1 MALYYVVCAA
11 RFKGSGRVAKLV
23 VLIDTP
29 DRPGL
34 LSEITGLLHRL
45 GANLVTSLGYAVED
59 YARLLLIVDS
69 PLEPD
74 ELKERI
80 EEQLGEDAEVK
91 AAPLGPEGAELLAE
105 FLHDKP
111 GLVNLLEVY
120 LEPPDLL
127 DALLRLPR
135 DVRRR
140 LYRVLSAQSL
150 GGIML
155 LADEATL
162 REIAESVDLD
172 HLAKAIATLD
182 PDEAVDVLQKLPEKL
197 RRQLLGRLPEELR
210 REALRLLRYPP
221 DTAGGIMTTSIPVLR
236 AGDTVQQAL
245 QLLRRGD
252 HDVRD
257 TIIVVD
263 EEGHLVGLVTVDQL
277 LRASPSEKLE
287 KLAVRP
293 RATVEPEVDREEVA
307 RLMLRYDI
315 NRLPVVDRE
324 GRFLGIVTVEDVA
337 DVLAEEAAEDIALL
351 GGLETPRERYLKA
364 SIFDLFKSRLPW
376 LLLIY
381 AIESVTANIIKG
393 YEDVIQRIAIL
404 AAFIPLVMDTG
415 GNVGSQASSM
425 IVRALALGEISE
437 RSRHD
442 IVYVFL
448 KELATATLIG
458 STLALIGFGF
468 AMVLSGGNFML
479 SLSVALTLL
488 IVTILADIIGATLP
502 IIARR
507 LGADPAAV
515 SGPFV
520 TTIVDIS
527 VALVYMGLATHLVLK
542 AG

>member
-1 MALYYVVCAA
+1 MAT
-11 RFKGSGRVAKLV
+11 RLV
-23 VLIDTP
+23 VLVDAP

-34 LSEITGLLHRL
+34 LSETTGLLHRL

-59 YARLLLIVDS
+59 RARLLLIVDS
-69 PLEPD
+69 PLEPG
-74 ELKERI
+74 EV
-80 EEQLGEDAEVK
+80 EEKIAGQLGEDAEVR
-91 AAPLGPEGAELLAE
+91 AAPLGPQGAELLAE
-105 FLHDKP
+105 FLLDKP
-111 GLVNLLEVY
+111 GLVDLLEVY

-127 DALLRLPR
+127 DALLRLPG

-140 LYRVLSAQSL
+140 LYRILSAQSL
-150 GGIML
+150 GRIML

-162 REIAESVDLD
+162 REIAGSLDPD

-197 RRQLLGRLPEELR
+197 RRLLLSRLPDPLR
-210 REALRLLRYPP
+210 REALQLLRYPP
-221 DTAGGIMTTSIPVLR
+221 DTAGGVMTTSVPVLR
-236 AGDTVQQAL
+236 ASDTVQKAL
-245 QLLRRGD
+245 QLLRSGD
-252 HDVRD
+252 YEVRD
-257 TIIVVD
+257 TIVVIDD
-263 EEGHLVGLVTVDQL
+263 EGRLVGLVTVDQL
-277 LRASPSEKLE
+277 LRASPGEKLE
-287 KLAVRP
+287 RLAARP

-307 RLMLRYDI
+307 RMMLRYDI

-324 GRFLGIVTVEDVA
+324 GRFLGLVTIEDVA

-351 GGLETPRERYLKA
+351 GGLEKPRERYLKA
-364 SIFDLFKSRLPW
+364 GILDLFKSRIPW

-393 YEDVIQRIAIL
+393 YEDVIQRIALL

-425 IVRALALGEISE
+425 IIRALALGEISE
-437 RSRHD
+437 RSRYD

-448 KELATATLIG
+448 KELATAALIG
-458 STLALIGFGF
+458 STLAVIGFGF
-468 AMVLSGGNFML
+468 AMVLSDGDVML

-488 IVTILADIIGATLP
+488 IVTLLADIIGATLP
-502 IIARR
+502 IVARR

-515 SGPFV
+515 SGPLV

-527 VALVYMGLATHLVLK
+527 VALVYMGLAAHLVLG
-542 AG
+542 AR